1 MKKQLYSQ
9 RNKKEGHAEA
19 LAIALAIASSML
31 CRSLVGF
38 RTTPFAYG
46 FLRRLT
52 RSGNHFNVV
61 AAVAVA
67 AAAAGG
73 GCFETEEAGEA
84 EKMRDDLIINPV
96 IPIHS

>member
-46 FLRRLT
+46 LLRRLT
-52 RSGNHFNVV
+52 RSGNHLNVV
-61 AAVAVA
+61 AAA
-67 AAAAGG
+67 
-73 GCFETEEAGEA
+73 GCFETQEAGEA
-84 EKMRDDLIINPV
+84 VKMRDYLIINPA